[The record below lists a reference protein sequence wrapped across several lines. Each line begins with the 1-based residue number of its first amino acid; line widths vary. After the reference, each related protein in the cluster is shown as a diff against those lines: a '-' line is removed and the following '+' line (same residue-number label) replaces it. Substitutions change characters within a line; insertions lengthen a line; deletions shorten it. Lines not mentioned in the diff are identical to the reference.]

1 MLGVGGVG
9 HGADVAGSGTSTSAS
24 ALWRMAS
31 SQTPN
36 QLDDLIKRYNEIS
49 RQIKSL
55 EEKLKP
61 VTTAQKDKGK
71 LRSLLEDAAKL
82 RQSFDEVTGSRKK
95 MADAAKTQAEVDRL
109 GHFALFEVLQRKDLE
124 DAQSTLVARANTSLN
139 ERLNALAEDVESFAN
154 KRDGKQQKLEH
165 RANLEQRVKEAEE
178 DIDLIQGA
186 LDSLARSSD
195 RFIKDL
201 TSVQQSMTDDLSAA
215 LQGIKI
221 LLNR

>member
-1 MLGVGGVG
+1 M
-9 HGADVAGSGTSTSAS
+9 S
-24 ALWRMAS
+24 S

-36 QLDDLIKRYNEIS
+36 QLDDLAKRYNEIS
-49 RQIKSL
+49 RQLKSL

-82 RQSFDEVTGSRKK
+82 RQSFDEVAGSRQK
-95 MADAAKTQAEVDRL
+95 MAAAAKPQAEVDRL
-109 GHFALFEVLQRKDLE
+109 GEFALFEVLQRKELE
-124 DAQSTLVARANTSLN
+124 GAQSTLVARANTSLN
-139 ERLNALAEDVESFAN
+139 ARLDTLEKDVEKFAK
-154 KRDGKQQKLEH
+154 KRGGKREEFEQ
-165 RANLEQRVKEAEE
+165 RAKLEQRIKEAEK

-201 TSVQQSMTDDLSAA
+201 TSVQQSMTDDLSAT
-215 LQGIKI
+215 LRGIKI